1 MTVTPTKETFMKR
14 KEVLR
19 KIVAEEGSCEWVFE
33 SFRGCNV
40 CAFCPF
46 SQMAQRKNGEYMGCY
61 DAICGDQQNLSQ
73 KQIDKMYLSAAQN
86 LLLKI
91 AIEESVGFEY
101 GDYTDAKDSKQDN

>member
-1 MTVTPTKETFMKR
+1 MTVTTTDEIIMKR
-14 KEVLR
+14 KEILH
-19 KIVAEEGSCEWVFE
+19 KIVGEKGSCEWVFE
-33 SFRGCNV
+33 TFKGCNV

-61 DAICGDQQNLSQ
+61 DAVCGEQTGLQQGEVDAL
-73 KQIDKMYLSAAQN
+73 YLQAAQD

-101 GDYTDAKDSKQDN
+101 GDYIDKEEDTK